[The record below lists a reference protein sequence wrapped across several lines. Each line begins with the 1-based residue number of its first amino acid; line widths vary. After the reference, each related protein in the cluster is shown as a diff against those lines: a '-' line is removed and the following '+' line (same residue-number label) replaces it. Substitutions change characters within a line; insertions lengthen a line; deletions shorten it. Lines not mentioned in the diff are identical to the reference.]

1 MTNKIVVSSAE
12 TQTVELSS
20 EEETERNASQ
30 AEWDSGADAR
40 AMAALRQER
49 NAKLAETDW
58 MATSDY
64 TMSDAWKEYRK
75 KLRELPEN
83 TDNPESPTWPTKPS

>member
-1 MTNKIVVSSAE
+1 MANLTKSVDGVA
-12 TQTVELSS
+12 VELTD
-20 EEETERNASQ
+20 EEQAQLEAEAKAWNDAAPARAWASLRIERNK
-30 AEWDSGADAR
+30 
-40 AMAALRQER
+40 
-49 NAKLAETDW
+49 KLAETDW
-58 MATSDY
+58 MANSDY